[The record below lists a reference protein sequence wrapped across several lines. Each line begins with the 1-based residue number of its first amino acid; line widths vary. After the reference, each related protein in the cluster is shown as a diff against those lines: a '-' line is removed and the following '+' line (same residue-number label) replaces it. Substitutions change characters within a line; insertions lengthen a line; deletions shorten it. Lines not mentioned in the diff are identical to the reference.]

1 MERNYGQV
9 LPNTPIMYFDAMFAR
24 LVYDYNYKYV
34 FSGSVRRDRSSKFGP
49 DKRAG
54 WFYSGSLAWNITE
67 EDFMKDIHWLDI
79 AKLRVSYGI
88 TGNDQIG
95 NDYAWI
101 STISSDQKC
110 GVWYNSH
117 TYLLS

>member
-1 MERNYGQV
+1 C
-9 LPNTPIMYFDAMFAR
+9 P
-24 LVYDYNYKYV
+24 
-34 FSGSVRRDRSSKFGP
+34 VRICWNGRDGP

-79 AKLRVSYGI
+79 AKLRASYGI

-101 STISSDQKC
+101 STISSDQNVVF
-110 GVWYNSH
+110 GMAVRNFYNGTSG
-117 TYLLS
+117 TELMGKKL